1 MGEYI
6 TDKNKMKFQSQD
18 ALKTVENVI
27 NEATVAIDDKSM
39 TVNNSPLGE
48 TASGALGVGVG
59 AGVGFAGLYL
69 GGSVAGLSAPGI
81 TSGLAAAGGLVGG
94 GMAAGVA
101 VIAAPAVILGSIG
114 VGIASHLKNKKLRE
128 AKNIIYKNALA
139 KQTAIMKALKEES
152 DADKERLDYLNGL
165 NVLLKA
171 AIKDLGY
178 DLGIDA

>member
-48 TASGALGVGVG
+48 TAAGALGVGAG

-69 GGSVAGLSAPGI
+69 GGSVAGLSAAGI
-81 TSGLAAAGGLVGG
+81 TSGLAAAGALVGG

-101 VIAAPAVILGSIG
+101 VLAAPAVILGSIG
-114 VGIASHLKNKKLRE
+114 VGVASHVKNKKLRE

-139 KQTAIMKALKEES
+139 KQNCHYES
-152 DADKERLDYLNGL
+152 
-165 NVLLKA
+165 
-171 AIKDLGY
+171 IKRR
-178 DLGIDA
+178 I

>member
-39 TVNNSPLGE
+39 TINNSPLGE
-48 TASGALGVGVG
+48 TAAGALGVSAG

-69 GGSVAGLSAPGI
+69 GGSVAGLSAAGI
-81 TSGLAAAGGLVGG
+81 TSGLAAAGALVGG

-101 VIAAPAVILGSIG
+101 V
-114 VGIASHLKNKKLRE
+114 
-128 AKNIIYKNALA
+128 
-139 KQTAIMKALKEES
+139 
-152 DADKERLDYLNGL
+152 
-165 NVLLKA
+165 
-171 AIKDLGY
+171 
-178 DLGIDA
+178 

>member
-48 TASGALGVGVG
+48 TAAGALGVGVG

-94 GMAAGVA
+94 GMATGVA

-114 VGIASHLKNKKLRE
+114 VGIASHLKNKKLRD

-152 DADKERLDYLNGL
+152 DADKERLDYLN
-165 NVLLKA
+165 
-171 AIKDLGY
+171 
-178 DLGIDA
+178 

>member
-48 TASGALGVGVG
+48 TAAGALGVGIG

-101 VIAAPAVILGSIG
+101 VIATPAVILGSIG

-178 DLGIDA
+178 DLGIDV

>member
-165 NVLLKA
+165 
-171 AIKDLGY
+171 KDLGY